1 MKDFLIPIQNG
12 DSSSKLVF
20 GDFVSLISL
29 SRWQFESDSV
39 PNQKEI
45 KF

>member
-1 MKDFLIPIQNG
+1 MIFSVYALEYEIVPANLF
-12 DSSSKLVF
+12 S